1 MANPPRPFSL
11 ARQEF
16 MEGMIRNAVQR
27 VVNIPASSGIFPLV
41 NHSQFQHYRPPTLFL
56 SADQIPIQQSIITRF
71 ENSWM
76 DLYRSIPSEQKME
89 YLKGF
94 TLDQQK
100 LHEMAGLVQQIQ
112 AKLAEHIDPATG
124 ASQLSSEKL
133 PLFLGFLSGDET
145 RLQTLNAMSGGKRRK
160 RCATSSRKRRTIKR
174 RKTLRK

>member
-11 ARQEF
+11 LRQEF
-16 MEGMIRNAVQR
+16 MESMIRNNLQR
-27 VVNIPASSGIFPLV
+27 VVNARASSAFPGV
-41 NHSQFQHYRPPTLFL
+41 NRAPTFFL
-56 SADQIPIQQSIITRF
+56 SAAQIPIQQSIITRF

-89 YLKGF
+89 YSKGF

-100 LHEMAGLVQQIQ
+100 LGKMAGLAQQIQ
-112 AKLAEHIDPATG
+112 DKLAEHTDPVTG

-145 RLQTLNAMSGGKRRK
+145 KLQTLNAMSGGKRRK
-160 RCATSSRKRRTIKR
+160 RRATSSRKRSTIKR